1 MEVLDQLTLGLRT
14 VWLPLPLLLAA
25 VAALAGLLLGVLP
38 AIGTLGAMALLL
50 PLVAALPPL
59 EAMIVLMVVHAGAQ
73 FGLSMADAGPGEG
86 RIATAT
92 AWGACLGGVAGMVL
106 LALLAPVATVLAFH
120 FGPHEYAALILL
132 GLAGSVSMGA
142 GSTLKALAMVVLGT
156 LLGLQFATGAAGAAV
171 PSATGLLPLAIGLF
185 VIGEAASRLAR
196 PGEPPAADEGS
207 AMPAAPARAWAP
219 MLRGTLIGAVLG
231 ALPGAGPGAAARAAA
246 RLERRL
252 AVGARDEPAQD
263 EPAEAVAARVGP
275 SSARSAG
282 TQTVLLP
289 ALALGLPLDAA
300 MALVVGAMVLVGVN
314 PGPQLMVSAPGLF
327 WGWLVVLGMVYPL
340 LLAWQRPLRRTLGWL
355 ARRPPHQW
363 APAWLLA
370 GVLGLVATDPGG
382 TMLALAIGFGV
393 LGFVCTGLGAP
404 KAALA
409 VGFVLGPMLL
419 TQVRHAEQVAVGGWA
434 DFATRPLAAGLLT
447 AALALLLLGP
457 WLARR
462 APARPVTGGTA

>member
-185 VIGEAASRLAR
+185 VIGEI
-196 PGEPPAADEGS
+196 G
-207 AMPAAPARAWAP
+207 RAH
-219 MLRGTLIGAVLG
+219 V
-231 ALPGAGPGAAARAAA
+231 
-246 RLERRL
+246 
-252 AVGARDEPAQD
+252 
-263 EPAEAVAARVGP
+263 
-275 SSARSAG
+275 
-282 TQTVLLP
+282 
-289 ALALGLPLDAA
+289 
-300 MALVVGAMVLVGVN
+300 
-314 PGPQLMVSAPGLF
+314 
-327 WGWLVVLGMVYPL
+327 
-340 LLAWQRPLRRTLGWL
+340 
-355 ARRPPHQW
+355 
-363 APAWLLA
+363 
-370 GVLGLVATDPGG
+370 
-382 TMLALAIGFGV
+382 
-393 LGFVCTGLGAP
+393 
-404 KAALA
+404 
-409 VGFVLGPMLL
+409 
-419 TQVRHAEQVAVGGWA
+419 
-434 DFATRPLAAGLLT
+434 
-447 AALALLLLGP
+447 
-457 WLARR
+457 
-462 APARPVTGGTA
+462 